1 MVPTG
6 TPPTNPYPV
15 CSVMDLSLKIQA
27 EMVPIGNS
35 FHKPTPGTL
44 PRECF
49 FYISKAKIGL
59 TGTLRWLLLQVVP
72 SMLSMG
78 CLPYPSRLKSC
89 PREATPTNP
98 CPVRSLQDVSLTHPG
113 WNGPYRNSSHK
124 PVPSM
129 FSMGCFSYTSRL
141 KWCLREHLPQT
152 SAQYAIYRMFL
163 SHIQAEM
170 VPMANIS
177 HKTMPRT
184 LSMGCFSYTSRLK
197 WWLQEHLPQTSAQ

>member
-1 MVPTG
+1 MLYTRCFSYTSRLKWCLRQTSPTKPCPELFLSHMHAEVVPTG
-6 TPPTNPYPV
+6 TPPINPNRE
-15 CSVMDLSLKIQA
+15 CSHYGTFLLKIQA

-113 WNGPYRNSSHK
+113 
-124 PVPSM
+124 
-129 FSMGCFSYTSRL
+129 
-141 KWCLREHLPQT
+141 
-152 SAQYAIYRMFL
+152 
-163 SHIQAEM
+163 
-170 VPMANIS
+170 
-177 HKTMPRT
+177 
-184 LSMGCFSYTSRLK
+184 
-197 WWLQEHLPQTSAQ
+197 